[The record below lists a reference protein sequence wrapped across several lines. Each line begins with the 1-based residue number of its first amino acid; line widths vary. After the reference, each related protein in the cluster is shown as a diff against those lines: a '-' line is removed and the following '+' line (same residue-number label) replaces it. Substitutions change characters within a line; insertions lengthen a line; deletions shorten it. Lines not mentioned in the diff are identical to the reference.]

1 MTELT
6 EKLMIKSYSPVL
18 TQELSNIR
26 NQSCIISLGDFIQI
40 LNTQSNKR
48 IQRWHDNLL
57 TTQVRDSLNNAIRIN
72 TKFYIVSFEIVDIF
86 GNKLTTCQSFLINNF
101 RLRIICSLNVIVN
114 HSPW

>member
-6 EKLMIKSYSPVL
+6 EKLMIKSYGPVL
-18 TQELSNIR
+18 AQELSNIR
-26 NQSCIISLGDFIQI
+26 NQSCIVSFGYFIQI

-48 IQRWHDNLL
+48 IQRWYDNLL
-57 TTQVRDSLNNAIRIN
+57 TTQVRDSFNNPIRIN
-72 TKFYIVSFEIVDIF
+72 TELDIMSFEIVDIF

-101 RLRIICSLNVIVN
+101 RLRIVSSLNVIIN